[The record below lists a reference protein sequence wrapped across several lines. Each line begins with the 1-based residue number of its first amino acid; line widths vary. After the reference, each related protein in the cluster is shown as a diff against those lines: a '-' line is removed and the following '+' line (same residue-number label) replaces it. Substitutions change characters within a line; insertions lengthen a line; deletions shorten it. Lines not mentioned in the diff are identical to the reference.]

1 MIVIAL
7 IFIIIGINIVYV
19 SISTLRTILVIKGR
33 RLVAAGISAFEV
45 GIYLVGLSIV
55 LQNLD
60 SPINIA
66 AYCLGYGAGV
76 YIGSRIEQALALG
89 YIIVQI
95 IVDSIGKDLPNILRK
110 KGYGVTS
117 WYAKGKD
124 GMRSVILVL
133 AKRSNEKKLLE
144 LLSEICPS
152 AFIVA
157 YEPQDFVG
165 GFWSKII
172 R

>member
-1 MIVIAL
+1 VASFIA
-7 IFIIIGINIVYV
+7 V
-19 SISTLRTILVIKGR
+19 
-33 RLVAAGISAFEV
+33 FEV
-45 GIYLVGLSIV
+45 GVYLIGLSIV

-66 AYCLGYGAGV
+66 AYCFGYGVGV

-89 YIIVQI
+89 YINVQI
-95 IVDSIGKDLPNILRK
+95 IVDSIGNDLPNILRK

-124 GMRSVILVL
+124 GMRIVLLVL
-133 AKRSNEKKLLE
+133 AKRSNEKKLFE

-157 YEPQDFVG
+157 YEPQNFVG
-165 GFWSKII
+165 GFWTKII